1 MSKKEFESYGDY
13 FHENKNIK
21 FKTMKNIHILQ
32 TDKPSRLFRFE
43 DTLIKNDLIGLY
55 DFKEKGYE
63 AHHIYITSEDEIK
76 EGDFKIV
83 KYYGQNPQIVKS
95 NYSNSVNNLYTLEY
109 QKKIILT
116 DNKDLIKDGIQTI
129 PDNFLEWFV
138 KNPSCERVGIEKEYN
153 EERIVKGKDIGDY
166 DYKIIIPKEEPYT
179 TTQQKSLE
187 LAKKFI
193 ESKTSGALN
202 FIMDEFNNKQET
214 LEEAGLK
221 HCYMLDKFPALVN
234 PLFSFKEGAKL
245 QTEQDK
251 NKYSEE
257 EAFNLCRDFAI
268 FAQQKRPSYKK
279 QLEWFEQFKK
289 K

>member
-1 MSKKEFESYGDY
+1 MKKEFESYGDY

-166 DYKIIIPKEEPYT
+166 NYKIIIPKEEPKQETLTY
-179 TTQQKSLE
+179 SE
-187 LAKKFI
+187 ASKKEERI
-193 ESKTSGALN
+193 
-202 FIMDEFNNKQET
+202 FNANMMKYKQET
-214 LEEAGLK
+214 LEEAAE
-221 HCYMLDKFPALVN
+221 MLSDRDGFVDGAL
-234 PLFSFKEGAKL
+234 FGAKW
-245 QTEQDK
+245 QAERM
-251 NKYSEE
+251 YSEE